1 MVKTNLM
8 FKRVQIHKDL
18 TKETRLLPLSM
29 TVIAQGSEAV
39 LLMIGKL
46 NKRVLIT
53 IFSLATQSFIK
64 LIMPL
69 LHQLITLQQTLKVN
83 QIFL

>member
-53 IFSLATQSFIK
+53 ILSLATQSFIK
-64 LIMPL
+64 PIMPL